1 MAKLNLDLTE
11 VPKWVSDKMARERGP
26 SVDAG
31 EVERRIEN
39 CRRYP
44 AIEFR
49 RPRLAD
55 LPPQER
61 RALLNPGETRIVD
74 PTDIMIVSGH

>member
-1 MAKLNLDLTE
+1 MAKLNLDLSD
-11 VPKWVSDKMARERGP
+11 VPKWVSDKMTRERGS
-26 SVDAG
+26 SVDVG

-39 CRRYP
+39 CKRYP
-44 AIEFR
+44 DIEFR

-61 RALLNPGETRIVD
+61 RALLNPGETQIVD
-74 PTDIMIVSGH
+74 PTGTMIVSGH